1 MIRLVCCLFACYPV
15 EWRIW
20 EEREER
26 ARAVEA
32 TSLSPPSTEVSVDFT
47 VMSYNILADD
57 LLKANLELYTHCPL
71 EVLDW
76 SYRCTLLLEE
86 ILKWAPDVR
95 KAVFISLRIAVSF
108 RPTSNTFTPFVQI
121 LCLQEVQESHYHSH
135 LYPSLSQRGGPSESP
150 P

>member
-1 MIRLVCCLFACYPV
+1 MIRLVCCLFALYLV

-20 EEREER
+20 EEKEEWS
-26 ARAVEA
+26 RAVEA
-32 TSLSPPSTEVSVDFT
+32 TPLSVLFAEASFDFT

-57 LLKANLELYTHCPL
+57 LLMANLELYTHCPL

-95 KAVFISLRIAVSF
+95 QAVFVFL
-108 RPTSNTFTPFVQI
+108 
-121 LCLQEVQESHYHSH
+121 
-135 LYPSLSQRGGPSESP
+135 
-150 P
+150 